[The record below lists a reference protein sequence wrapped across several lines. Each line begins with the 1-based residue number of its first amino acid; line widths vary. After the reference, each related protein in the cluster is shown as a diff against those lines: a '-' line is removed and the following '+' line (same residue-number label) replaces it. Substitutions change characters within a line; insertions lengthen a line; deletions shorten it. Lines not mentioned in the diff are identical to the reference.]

1 MCRKDKHPIEVSLM
15 ASLQKYAPDGGTIC
29 IESGQTVRDLMQILG
44 LREGMVQM
52 VFADGQFTDLDS
64 SLDSVQRILL
74 LPAVGG
80 G

>member
-1 MCRKDKHPIEVSLM
+1 MYRKETHTIEVSLM
-15 ASLQKYAPDGGTIC
+15 SSLQKYAPADGSVC

-44 LREGMVQM
+44 LQEGMVQM

-64 SLDSVQRILL
+64 SLDNVQKILL